1 MTFTDFEKYMEA
13 VHKDYRWMDLV
24 TDALNSDVLYENLE
38 SQYFLLDLMTDI
50 FEDKEDWIGYYVFEL
65 NWGKEYEP
73 GKVKD
78 EDGNDIPL
86 ATLEDLYNIL
96 TKKKE
101 ETK

>member
-1 MTFTDFEKYMEA
+1 MTFTDFEKYMNA

-24 TDALNSDVLYENLE
+24 TDALNSDVLYENLN

-50 FEDKEDWIGYYVFEL
+50 FEDKEDWIGYYIFEL
-65 NWGKEYEP
+65 NWGEEYEP
-73 GKVKD
+73 GMVKD
-78 EDGNDIPL
+78 KDGNDVPL

-96 TKKKE
+96 TKEKE

>member
-24 TDALNSDVLYENLE
+24 TDALNNDVLYENLE

-65 NWGKEYEP
+65 KWGEEYEP
-73 GKVKD
+73 GMVKD
-78 EDGNDIPL
+78 KDGNDVPL

-96 TKKKE
+96 TKEKE

>member
-1 MTFTDFEKYMEA
+1 MTFTDFEKYMNA

-65 NWGKEYEP
+65 NWGEDYRP
-73 GKVKD
+73 GIVKD
-78 EDGNDIPL
+78 KDGNDIPL

-96 TKKKE
+96 MKKKE